1 MSITGCTQMSKEYNN
16 KETLIQTLEA
26 ELNTRKHHDA
36 NREDT
41 ISELNAELKMLKS
54 CMIEFFG
61 MEKLMMNL
69 EAGELDPTQMENVLE
84 RKEQLDKI
92 EDMLK
97 TSKVTN
103 YTSRVYKN
111 NLV

>member
-16 KETLIQTLEA
+16 KETIIQTLEA
-26 ELNTRKHHDA
+26 ELNTRKNHDA

-54 CMIEFFG
+54 CMMEFFG

-103 YTSRVYKN
+103 YTSSVNKN
-111 NLV
+111 NMV